1 MENSKYFYIWIGLSA
16 LLIAGS
22 AAAFSV
28 YGLAKLFSGAF
39 LSVVVMA
46 GSLELG
52 KLVTAS
58 FLYRYWNMI
67 NWFQKVYM
75 TIATI
80 VLIFITSA
88 GIFGY
93 LSNAYQGATLEF
105 EKQSTELLTI
115 EERIEQ
121 LDEDKVFLKEELEQ
135 AISELPDNY
144 ITAKRK
150 LREEYNPQITQLNQ
164 ELLEYKTRRAD
175 LEIELVS
182 TGVDVGPAI
191 YLARTFGTDID
202 TVVKF
207 FIFILIFV
215 FDPLA
220 VMLVIAYNQA
230 LMDRTTRD
238 EDEAPAGG
246 SITEKDASAKSQDEH
261 WKDIYSQDTL
271 IDKEPSGWAALQDIE
286 EKELEDEMNERMDII
301 GQNGND
307 GLHYDI
313 EPDDNNH
320 STPIPDP
327 AVLGDIGE
335 EEELNPQ
342 PTAKGGIRIK

>member
-1 MENSKYFYIWIGLSA
+1 MENSKYFIYWIGLSA

-39 LSVVVMA
+39 LSVVIMA

-80 VLIFITSA
+80 VLVFITSA

-144 ITAKRK
+144 ITAKRN
-150 LREEYNPQITQLNQ
+150 LREEYNPQITQINQ
-164 ELLEYKTRRAD
+164 ELLEYKTKRAD
-175 LEIELVS
+175 LEIQLVS

-230 LMDRTTRD
+230 LLQNKPKKKTQH
-238 EDEAPAGG
+238 EN
-246 SITEKDASAKSQDEH
+246 
-261 WKDIYSQDTL
+261 WKDIYSQPTFTD
-271 IDKEPSGWAALQDIE
+271 DEDFS
-286 EKELEDEMNERMDII
+286 LEDEMIEEDNERMDII

-307 GLHYDI
+307 GLHYDVTDQDLI
-313 EPDDNNH
+313 DDEDVEK
-320 STPIPDP
+320 PKK
-327 AVLGDIGE
+327 VLGRGYYR
-335 EEELNPQ
+335 P
-342 PTAKGGIRIK
+342 

>member
-1 MENSKYFYIWIGLSA
+1 MDIEILMENSKYFIYWIGLSA

-39 LSVVVMA
+39 ISVVIMA

-58 FLYRYWNMI
+58 FLYRYWKVI

-80 VLIFITSA
+80 VLVFITSA

-230 LMDRTTRD
+230 LMDRNKLIQG
-238 EDEAPAGG
+238 PP
-246 SITEKDASAKSQDEH
+246 SIIKKDASAF
-261 WKDIYSQDTL
+261 
-271 IDKEPSGWAALQDIE
+271 E
-286 EKELEDEMNERMDII
+286 EDNERMDII

-313 EPDDNNH
+313 SDQDLIDDSDVEALEENN
-320 STPIPDP
+320 P
-327 AVLGDIGE
+327 
-335 EEELNPQ
+335 NPQ
-342 PTAKGGIRIK
+342 PTGKGGVRIK

>member
-16 LLIAGS
+16 LFIAGS

-46 GSLELG
+46 SSLELG
-52 KLVTAS
+52 KLVAAS
-58 FLYRYWNMI
+58 FLYRYWKVI

-75 TIATI
+75 TFAVI
-80 VLIFITSA
+80 VLIGITSA

-121 LDEDKVFLKEELEQ
+121 LDEDKIFLKEELEV

-230 LMDRTTRD
+230 LIDRNKQNQD
-238 EDEAPAGG
+238 VA
-246 SITEKDASAKSQDEH
+246 SITNGGASAWWRRLWEMYD
-261 WKDIYSQDTL
+261 
-271 IDKEPSGWAALQDIE
+271 DKKEKKFE
-286 EKELEDEMNERMDII
+286 EDNERMDII

-313 EPDDNNH
+313 EEPDVEPREEN
-320 STPIPDP
+320 DP
-327 AVLGDIGE
+327 
-335 EEELNPQ
+335 Q
-342 PTAKGGIRIK
+342 RPTLKGGVKT

>member
-39 LSVVVMA
+39 LSVVLMA
-46 GSLELG
+46 SSLELG
-52 KLVTAS
+52 KLVAAS
-58 FLYRYWNMI
+58 FLYRYWKFI

-75 TIATI
+75 TFAVL
-80 VLIFITSA
+80 VLIGITSA

-121 LDEDKVFLKEELEQ
+121 LDEDKVFLKEELEV

-164 ELLEYKTRRAD
+164 ELLEFKTRRAD
-175 LEIELVS
+175 LEIQLVS

-220 VMLVIAYNQA
+220 VMLVVAYNQV
-230 LMDRTTRD
+230 LMDRNKQGRD
-238 EDEAPAGG
+238 VVPLSG
-246 SITEKDASAKSQDEH
+246 TKKSW
-261 WKDIYSQDTL
+261 WKKMWEMYG
-271 IDKEPSGWAALQDIE
+271 DKEIE
-286 EKELEDEMNERMDII
+286 IQEDNERMDII

-307 GLHYDI
+307 GLHY
-313 EPDDNNH
+313 
-320 STPIPDP
+320 
-327 AVLGDIGE
+327 
-335 EEELNPQ
+335 EELEESEPREEND
-342 PTAKGGIRIK
+342 PTPSSTIKKDLTPKGRGGIKI

>member
-75 TIATI
+75 TIATL

-105 EKQSTELLTI
+105 EKQSTELI
-115 EERIEQ
+115 AVEERIEQ
-121 LDEDKVFLKEELEQ
+121 LEEDKVFLKEELEV
-135 AISELPDNY
+135 ALSELPDNY
-144 ITAKRK
+144 ITAKRN
-150 LREEYNPQITQLNQ
+150 LREQYNPQIVRVNEEILD
-164 ELLEYKTRRAD
+164 YKKTRAD
-175 LEIELVS
+175 LEIQLVS

-220 VMLVIAYNQA
+220 VMLVIAYNQS
-230 LMDRTTRD
+230 LMER
-238 EDEAPAGG
+238 
-246 SITEKDASAKSQDEH
+246 KK
-261 WKDIYSQDTL
+261 Y
-271 IDKEPSGWAALQDIE
+271 EPVTISEPMGFTALQE
-286 EKELEDEMNERMDII
+286 EEEFEEDNERMDII

-307 GLHYDI
+307 GLHYDLI
-313 EPDDNNH
+313 DDDAEPREENDPR
-320 STPIPDP
+320 PISK
-327 AVLGDIGE
+327 E
-335 EEELNPQ
+335 
-342 PTAKGGIRIK
+342 PTARGGIRTK

>member
-1 MENSKYFYIWIGLSA
+1 MEKSKYFYIWIGLSA

-39 LSVVVMA
+39 LSVVIMA

-105 EKQSTELLTI
+105 EKQSTELLMI
-115 EERIEQ
+115 DDRLEQ
-121 LDEDKVFLKEELEQ
+121 LQDDKLFLKQELDQQVE
-135 AISELPDNY
+135 SLPENY

-150 LREEYNPQITQLNQ
+150 LREDYNPQIRSVNEEILDI
-164 ELLEYKTRRAD
+164 KTRKAD
-175 LEIELVS
+175 LEIQLVS

-230 LMDRTTRD
+230 LMIRD
-238 EDEAPAGG
+238 EDKDKNLGDP
-246 SITEKDASAKSQDEH
+246 EKEKTQQEH
-261 WKDIYSQDTL
+261 WQDVYS
-271 IDKEPSGWAALQDIE
+271 EPL
-286 EKELEDEMNERMDII
+286 
-301 GQNGND
+301 
-307 GLHYDI
+307 
-313 EPDDNNH
+313 
-320 STPIPDP
+320 STPNPY
-327 AVLGDIGE
+327 GDDDFATPTEDVEQEVIKE
-335 EEELNPQ
+335 KVIVDQTYNPQ
-342 PTAKGGIRIK
+342 PTARGGIRTK

>member
-1 MENSKYFYIWIGLSA
+1 MENSKYFIYWIGLSA

-58 FLYRYWNMI
+58 FLYRYWKVI

-80 VLIFITSA
+80 VLVFITSA

-105 EKQSTELLTI
+105 EKQSTELI
-115 EERIEQ
+115 AVEERIEQ
-121 LDEDKVFLKEELEQ
+121 LEEDKVFLKEELSI

-150 LREEYNPQITQLNQ
+150 LREDYNPQILMVN
-164 ELLEYKTRRAD
+164 EEILDYKKTRAD
-175 LEIELVS
+175 LEIQLVS

-230 LMDRTTRD
+230 LMIRD
-238 EDEAPAGG
+238 E
-246 SITEKDASAKSQDEH
+246 EKEVIQGHREMDKE
-261 WKDIYSQDTL
+261 DIYSEPTGFTAL
-271 IDKEPSGWAALQDIE
+271 I
-286 EKELEDEMNERMDII
+286 EDDERMDII

-307 GLHYDI
+307 GLHYDE
-313 EPDDNNH
+313 EPNEPLEEN
-320 STPIPDP
+320 DP
-327 AVLGDIGE
+327 GRPPLR
-335 EEELNPQ
+335 
-342 PTAKGGIRIK
+342 GGVKIL

>member
-1 MENSKYFYIWIGLSA
+1 MENSKYFIYWIGLSA

-80 VLIFITSA
+80 VLVFITSA

-121 LDEDKVFLKEELEQ
+121 LDEDKDFLKEELEV

-144 ITAKRK
+144 ITAKRN
-150 LREEYNPQITQLNQ
+150 LREEYNPQITQINQ

-230 LMDRTTRD
+230 LMDRNKNKVEVIEQD
-238 EDEAPAGG
+238 NSIVED
-246 SITEKDASAKSQDEH
+246 
-261 WKDIYSQDTL
+261 
-271 IDKEPSGWAALQDIE
+271 
-286 EKELEDEMNERMDII
+286 NERMDII

-307 GLHYDI
+307 GLHYDLI
-313 EPDDNNH
+313 DDE
-320 STPIPDP
+320 D
-327 AVLGDIGE
+327 V
-335 EEELNPQ
+335 EELPEPREENDPSPQ
-342 PTAKGGIRIK
+342 PSKEPTARGGIRTK

>member
-1 MENSKYFYIWIGLSA
+1 MEQSKYFKNYVGLSA

-22 AAAFSV
+22 AAFFSV
-28 YGLAKLFSGAF
+28 FGLSKLFAGAT
-39 LSVVVMA
+39 LSVIVMA
-46 GSLELG
+46 GSLEFG
-52 KLVTAS
+52 KIVGAS
-58 FLYRYWNMI
+58 FLYRYWNTI
-67 NWFQKVYM
+67 SNWLKIYM
-75 TIATI
+75 TVGVVTL
-80 VLIFITSA
+80 VLITSA

-164 ELLEYKTRRAD
+164 ELLEYKTKRAD
-175 LEIELVS
+175 LEIQLVS

-230 LMDRTTRD
+230 LMDRTKRNQNVV
-238 EDEAPAGG
+238 PAGG
-246 SITEKDASAKSQDEH
+246 SINIESASADDSPNPYGDDDFATPTPQE
-261 WKDIYSQDTL
+261 DT
-271 IDKEPSGWAALQDIE
+271 
-286 EKELEDEMNERMDII
+286 ERMDII

-307 GLHYDI
+307 GLHYYSDV
-313 EPDDNNH
+313 EPSDDNN
-320 STPIPDP
+320 PNPKI
-327 AVLGDIGE
+327 
-335 EEELNPQ
+335 LNPQ
-342 PTAKGGIRIK
+342 PTAKGGIRTE

>member
-1 MENSKYFYIWIGLSA
+1 MENSKYFIYWIGLSA

-39 LSVVVMA
+39 LSVVIMA

-58 FLYRYWNMI
+58 FLYRYWDMI

-80 VLIFITSA
+80 VLVFITSA

-105 EKQSTELLTI
+105 EKQSTELI
-115 EERIEQ
+115 AVEERIEQ
-121 LDEDKVFLKEELEQ
+121 LEEDKVFLKEELSI

-150 LREEYNPQITQLNQ
+150 LREDYNPQILMVN
-164 ELLEYKTRRAD
+164 EEILDYKKTRAD
-175 LEIELVS
+175 LEIGLVS

-230 LMDRTTRD
+230 LMDRNKQVRD
-238 EDEAPAGG
+238 DT
-246 SITEKDASAKSQDEH
+246 SIIEKDASTPVEEKTQAEH
-261 WKDIYSQDTL
+261 WKDIYSEPTGFTAL
-271 IDKEPSGWAALQDIE
+271 I
-286 EKELEDEMNERMDII
+286 EDDERMDII

-307 GLHYDI
+307 GLHYDE
-313 EPDDNNH
+313 EPNEPLDEN
-320 STPIPDP
+320 
-327 AVLGDIGE
+327 
-335 EEELNPQ
+335 NPQ
-342 PTAKGGIRIK
+342 PTARGGIRTK

>member
-1 MENSKYFYIWIGLSA
+1 
-16 LLIAGS
+16 
-22 AAAFSV
+22 
-28 YGLAKLFSGAF
+28 
-39 LSVVVMA
+39 MA

-80 VLIFITSA
+80 VLVFITSA

-105 EKQSTELLTI
+105 EKQSTELI
-115 EERIEQ
+115 AVEERIEQ
-121 LDEDKVFLKEELEQ
+121 LEEDKIFLKEELSV

-150 LREEYNPQITQLNQ
+150 LREQYNPQILMVN
-164 ELLEYKTRRAD
+164 EEILDYKKTRAD
-175 LEIELVS
+175 LEIQLVS

-230 LMDRTTRD
+230 LIDRGKVKL
-238 EDEAPAGG
+238 ANKSANNKPA
-246 SITEKDASAKSQDEH
+246 SQNDN

-271 IDKEPSGWAALQDIE
+271 IE
-286 EKELEDEMNERMDII
+286 EDNERMDII

-307 GLHYDI
+307 GLHYDV
-313 EPDDNNH
+313 EPDVEPREENDPEPYN
-320 STPIPDP
+320 PD
-327 AVLGDIGE
+327 LT
-335 EEELNPQ
+335 
-342 PTAKGGIRIK
+342 PTAKGGVKTK

>member
-150 LREEYNPQITQLNQ
+150 LREEYNPQITQINQ

-230 LMDRTTRD
+230 LLQNK
-238 EDEAPAGG
+238 PK
-246 SITEKDASAKSQDEH
+246 EKTQHEN
-261 WKDIYSQDTL
+261 WKDVYSQPTFTD
-271 IDKEPSGWAALQDIE
+271 E
-286 EKELEDEMNERMDII
+286 EDFSVEEEIMFEEDNERMDII

-307 GLHYDI
+307 GLHYDL
-313 EPDDNNH
+313 EEDEKPKK
-320 STPIPDP
+320 
-327 AVLGDIGE
+327 VLG
-335 EEELNPQ
+335 
-342 PTAKGGIRIK
+342 KGYYRP

>member
-1 MENSKYFYIWIGLSA
+1 MENSKYFYIWIGLAA

-58 FLYRYWNMI
+58 FLYRYWNVI
-67 NWFQKVYM
+67 NYFQKVYM
-75 TIATI
+75 TIATL

-121 LDEDKVFLKEELEQ
+121 LEEDKVFLKEELEV

-150 LREEYNPQITQLNQ
+150 LREDYNPQILQINN
-164 ELLEYKTRRAD
+164 ELLEYKRTRAD
-175 LEIELVS
+175 LEIGLVS

-230 LMDRTTRD
+230 LLERK
-238 EDEAPAGG
+238 PK
-246 SITEKDASAKSQDEH
+246 EKTQDEH
-261 WKDIYSQDTL
+261 WKDIYSQPTL
-271 IDKEPSGWAALQDIE
+271 IDDEDFSVE
-286 EKELEDEMNERMDII
+286 EEIMLEEDNERMDII

-307 GLHYDI
+307 GLHYDL
-313 EPDDNNH
+313 EEDEKPKK
-320 STPIPDP
+320 
-327 AVLGDIGE
+327 VLG
-335 EEELNPQ
+335 
-342 PTAKGGIRIK
+342 KGYYRP

>member
-46 GSLELG
+46 SALELG

-58 FLYRYWNMI
+58 FLYRYWKVI
-67 NWFQKVYM
+67 NWFQKLYM

-121 LDEDKVFLKEELEQ
+121 LDEDKVFLKEELEV

-150 LREEYNPQITQLNQ
+150 LREEYNPQITQINQ
-164 ELLEYKTRRAD
+164 ELLEFKTRRAD
-175 LEIELVS
+175 LEIQLVS

-220 VMLVIAYNQA
+220 VMLVIAYNQV
-230 LMDRTTRD
+230 LLQNK
-238 EDEAPAGG
+238 PK
-246 SITEKDASAKSQDEH
+246 EKTQHDN
-261 WKDIYSQDTL
+261 WKDIYSQPTL
-271 IDKEPSGWAALQDIE
+271 I
-286 EKELEDEMNERMDII
+286 EDDERMDII

-307 GLHYDI
+307 GLHYDLEDEEDKPEKI
-313 EPDDNNH
+313 
-320 STPIPDP
+320 
-327 AVLGDIGE
+327 IGRGAYR
-335 EEELNPQ
+335 P
-342 PTAKGGIRIK
+342 

>member
-1 MENSKYFYIWIGLSA
+1 MENSKYFIYWIGLSA

-39 LSVVVMA
+39 ISVVIMA
-46 GSLELG
+46 GALELG

-67 NWFQKVYM
+67 NWFQKLYM

-80 VLIFITSA
+80 VLVFITSA

-144 ITAKRK
+144 ITAKRN
-150 LREEYNPQITQLNQ
+150 LREEYNPQITQINQ

-230 LMDRTTRD
+230 LLQNKPKKT
-238 EDEAPAGG
+238 
-246 SITEKDASAKSQDEH
+246 QDEH

-271 IDKEPSGWAALQDIE
+271 IE
-286 EKELEDEMNERMDII
+286 EDNERMDII

-307 GLHYDI
+307 GLHYDL
-313 EPDDNNH
+313 EDDEKKEKN
-320 STPIPDP
+320 PPGRGFYIP
-327 AVLGDIGE
+327 
-335 EEELNPQ
+335 
-342 PTAKGGIRIK
+342 

>member
-16 LLIAGS
+16 SFIAGS

-39 LSVVVMA
+39 ISVVIMA
-46 GSLELG
+46 SALELG

-121 LDEDKVFLKEELEQ
+121 LEEDKFFLKEELEV

-150 LREEYNPQITQLNQ
+150 LREDYNPQILQINN
-164 ELLEYKTRRAD
+164 ELLDYKKTRAD
-175 LEIELVS
+175 LEIGLVS

-230 LMDRTTRD
+230 LMDRNKQVRD
-238 EDEAPAGG
+238 DT
-246 SITEKDASAKSQDEH
+246 SINKKYASAWWKKLWEMYGDKKDDKTQAEH

-271 IDKEPSGWAALQDIE
+271 I
-286 EKELEDEMNERMDII
+286 EDEERMDII

-307 GLHYDI
+307 GLHYDEVDI
-313 EPDDNNH
+313 PNEPREENN
-320 STPIPDP
+320 PEPRKI
-327 AVLGDIGE
+327 LR
-335 EEELNPQ
+335 
-342 PTAKGGIRIK
+342 GGIRIK

>member
-39 LSVVVMA
+39 LSVVIMA

-58 FLYRYWNMI
+58 FLYRYWNVI
-67 NWFQKVYM
+67 NYFQKVYM
-75 TIATI
+75 TIATL

-150 LREEYNPQITQLNQ
+150 LREEYNPQITQINQ
-164 ELLEYKTRRAD
+164 ELLEYKTKRAD

-230 LMDRTTRD
+230 LLERK
-238 EDEAPAGG
+238 PK
-246 SITEKDASAKSQDEH
+246 EKTQHEN
-261 WKDIYSQDTL
+261 WKDVYSQPTFTD
-271 IDKEPSGWAALQDIE
+271 E
-286 EKELEDEMNERMDII
+286 EDFSVEEEIMFEEDNERMDII

-307 GLHYDI
+307 GLHYDL
-313 EPDDNNH
+313 EEDEKPKK
-320 STPIPDP
+320 
-327 AVLGDIGE
+327 VLG
-335 EEELNPQ
+335 
-342 PTAKGGIRIK
+342 KGYYRP

>member
-16 LLIAGS
+16 LFIAGS

-46 GSLELG
+46 SSLELG
-52 KLVTAS
+52 KLVAAS
-58 FLYRYWNMI
+58 FLYRYWKMI

-75 TIATI
+75 TFAVI
-80 VLIFITSA
+80 VLIGITSA

-144 ITAKRK
+144 ITAKRN
-150 LREEYNPQITQLNQ
+150 LREEYNPQITQINQ

-230 LMDRTTRD
+230 LLQNKPKKT
-238 EDEAPAGG
+238 
-246 SITEKDASAKSQDEH
+246 QDEH

-271 IDKEPSGWAALQDIE
+271 IE
-286 EKELEDEMNERMDII
+286 EDNERMDII

-307 GLHYDI
+307 GLHYDL
-313 EPDDNNH
+313 EDD
-320 STPIPDP
+320 
-327 AVLGDIGE
+327 E
-335 EEELNPQ
+335 KKEKNP
-342 PTAKGGIRIK
+342 PGRGFYRP

>member
-16 LLIAGS
+16 LFIAGS

-39 LSVVVMA
+39 ISVVIMA
-46 GSLELG
+46 SALELG

-121 LDEDKVFLKEELEQ
+121 LEEDKVFLKEELEV

-150 LREEYNPQITQLNQ
+150 LREDYNPQILQINN
-164 ELLEYKTRRAD
+164 ELLEYKRTRAD
-175 LEIELVS
+175 LEIGLVS

-230 LMDRTTRD
+230 LMDRQKNLQVDT
-238 EDEAPAGG
+238 
-246 SITEKDASAKSQDEH
+246 SIDASA
-261 WKDIYSQDTL
+261 L
-271 IDKEPSGWAALQDIE
+271 E
-286 EKELEDEMNERMDII
+286 EDNERMDII

-313 EPDDNNH
+313 SDQDLIDD
-320 STPIPDP
+320 DDFE
-327 AVLGDIGE
+327 VE
-335 EEELNPQ
+335 EEILNEPEVEPREENDPRPLKE
-342 PTAKGGIRIK
+342 PTARGGIRIQ

>member
-1 MENSKYFYIWIGLSA
+1 VCSFILIIKVGEKIMENSKYFYIWIGLSA
-16 LLIAGS
+16 LFIAGS

-39 LSVVVMA
+39 ISVVIMA
-46 GSLELG
+46 SALELG

-121 LDEDKVFLKEELEQ
+121 LEEDKVFLKEELSI
-135 AISELPDNY
+135 AVSELPENY

-150 LREEYNPQITQLNQ
+150 LREDYNPQILQINN
-164 ELLEYKTRRAD
+164 ELLDYKKTRAD
-175 LEIELVS
+175 LEIQLVS

-230 LMDRTTRD
+230 LIDR
-238 EDEAPAGG
+238 GK
-246 SITEKDASAKSQDEH
+246 EKKLSQAHPEKEKTQTEH
-261 WKDIYSQDTL
+261 WRDIYSEPVGFQGL
-271 IDKEPSGWAALQDIE
+271 I
-286 EKELEDEMNERMDII
+286 EDDERMDII

-307 GLHYDI
+307 GLHYDEVDI
-313 EPDDNNH
+313 PNEPLDENN
-320 STPIPDP
+320 P
-327 AVLGDIGE
+327 
-335 EEELNPQ
+335 NPQ
-342 PTAKGGIRIK
+342 PTARGGIRTK

>member
-16 LLIAGS
+16 LFIAGS

-39 LSVVVMA
+39 ISVVIMA
-46 GSLELG
+46 SALELG

-115 EERIEQ
+115 EERIDQ
-121 LDEDKVFLKEELEQ
+121 LEEDKIFLKEELEV

-150 LREEYNPQITQLNQ
+150 LREDYNPQILEINN
-164 ELLEYKTRRAD
+164 ELLEYKRTRAD
-175 LEIELVS
+175 LEIGLVS

-230 LMDRTTRD
+230 LMDRNKNKVEVIEQD
-238 EDEAPAGG
+238 NSIIED
-246 SITEKDASAKSQDEH
+246 
-261 WKDIYSQDTL
+261 
-271 IDKEPSGWAALQDIE
+271 
-286 EKELEDEMNERMDII
+286 NERMDII

-307 GLHYDI
+307 GLHYDLI
-313 EPDDNNH
+313 DDE
-320 STPIPDP
+320 D
-327 AVLGDIGE
+327 V
-335 EEELNPQ
+335 EELPEPREENDPSPQ
-342 PTAKGGIRIK
+342 PSKEPTARGGVKTK

>member
-75 TIATI
+75 TIATL

-105 EKQSTELLTI
+105 EKQSTELI
-115 EERIEQ
+115 AVEERIEQ
-121 LDEDKVFLKEELEQ
+121 LEEDKIFLKEELSV

-150 LREEYNPQITQLNQ
+150 LREQYNPQILMVN
-164 ELLEYKTRRAD
+164 EEILDYKKTRAD
-175 LEIELVS
+175 LEIQLVS

-230 LMDRTTRD
+230 LIDRNK
-238 EDEAPAGG
+238 
-246 SITEKDASAKSQDEH
+246 ITQDDRSANKKDASQHEN
-261 WKDIYSQDTL
+261 WQDIYSQPT
-271 IDKEPSGWAALQDIE
+271 GFTALQE
-286 EKELEDEMNERMDII
+286 EEEEFEENNERMDII

-313 EPDDNNH
+313 EEPDVEPREEN
-320 STPIPDP
+320 DP
-327 AVLGDIGE
+327 GPRVEPSAR
-335 EEELNPQ
+335 
-342 PTAKGGIRIK
+342 GGVKIL

>member
-39 LSVVVMA
+39 LSVVIMA
-46 GSLELG
+46 GALELG

-80 VLIFITSA
+80 VLVFITSA

-115 EERIEQ
+115 EERIDQ
-121 LDEDKVFLKEELEQ
+121 LEEDKVFLKEELEV

-150 LREEYNPQITQLNQ
+150 LREDYNPQILQINN
-164 ELLEYKTRRAD
+164 ELLEYKKTRAD
-175 LEIELVS
+175 LEIQLVS

-220 VMLVIAYNQA
+220 VMLVIAYNQV
-230 LMDRTTRD
+230 LLERK
-238 EDEAPAGG
+238 PK
-246 SITEKDASAKSQDEH
+246 EKTQDEH
-261 WKDIYSQDTL
+261 WKDIYSQPTFTD
-271 IDKEPSGWAALQDIE
+271 E
-286 EKELEDEMNERMDII
+286 EDFSVEEEIMLEEDNERMDII

-307 GLHYDI
+307 GLHYDL
-313 EPDDNNH
+313 EEDEKPKK
-320 STPIPDP
+320 
-327 AVLGDIGE
+327 VLG
-335 EEELNPQ
+335 
-342 PTAKGGIRIK
+342 KGYYRP

>member
-1 MENSKYFYIWIGLSA
+1 MENSKYFIYWIGLSA

-39 LSVVVMA
+39 ISVVIMA
-46 GSLELG
+46 SSLELG
-52 KLVTAS
+52 KLVAAS
-58 FLYRYWNMI
+58 FLYRYWNFI

-75 TIATI
+75 TFAVV
-80 VLIFITSA
+80 VLVFITSA

-105 EKQSTELLTI
+105 EKQSTELI
-115 EERIEQ
+115 AVEERIEQ
-121 LDEDKVFLKEELEQ
+121 LEEDKFFLKEELSV

-150 LREEYNPQITQLNQ
+150 LREDYNPQITQVNQ
-164 ELLEYKTRRAD
+164 EILEYKTRRAD
-175 LEIELVS
+175 LEIQLVS

-202 TVVKF
+202 SVVKF

-220 VMLVIAYNQA
+220 VMLVIAYNQV
-230 LMDRTTRD
+230 LLQNR
-238 EDEAPAGG
+238 PK
-246 SITEKDASAKSQDEH
+246 EKTQDEH
-261 WKDIYSQDTL
+261 WKDIYSEDTL
-271 IDKEPSGWAALQDIE
+271 IE
-286 EKELEDEMNERMDII
+286 EDNERMDII

-307 GLHYDI
+307 GLHYDEEI
-313 EPDDNNH
+313 EKPNKKIGKGAI
-320 STPIPDP
+320 TPP
-327 AVLGDIGE
+327 GD
-335 EEELNPQ
+335 
-342 PTAKGGIRIK
+342 

>member
-16 LLIAGS
+16 LFIAGS

-46 GSLELG
+46 SSLELG
-52 KLVTAS
+52 KLVAAS
-58 FLYRYWNMI
+58 FLYRYWNFI

-75 TIATI
+75 TFAVI
-80 VLIFITSA
+80 VLIGITSA

-115 EERIEQ
+115 EERIDQ
-121 LDEDKVFLKEELEQ
+121 LEEDKVFLKDELEI

-150 LREEYNPQITQLNQ
+150 LREDYNPQILQINN
-164 ELLEYKTRRAD
+164 ELLEYKKTRAD
-175 LEIELVS
+175 LEIALVS

-230 LMDRTTRD
+230 LMDRTQKIKSVPPR
-238 EDEAPAGG
+238 G
-246 SITEKDASAKSQDEH
+246 SKKSWWRFWEMYQ
-261 WKDIYSQDTL
+261 
-271 IDKEPSGWAALQDIE
+271 DKESEIV
-286 EKELEDEMNERMDII
+286 EDNERMDII

-307 GLHYDI
+307 GLHYDA
-313 EPDDNNH
+313 EPNEPREENNP
-320 STPIPDP
+320 TPVKTKP
-327 AVLGDIGE
+327 
-335 EEELNPQ
+335 
-342 PTAKGGIRIK
+342 PTAKGGVRIK

>member
-1 MENSKYFYIWIGLSA
+1 MEFSKYFHIWIGLSA

-46 GSLELG
+46 SSLELG
-52 KLVTAS
+52 KLVAAS
-58 FLYRYWNMI
+58 FLYRYWNFI

-75 TIATI
+75 TLAVV

-144 ITAKRK
+144 ITAKRN
-150 LREEYNPQITQLNQ
+150 LREEYNPQITQINQ
-164 ELLEYKTRRAD
+164 ELLEYKTKRAD
-175 LEIELVS
+175 LEIQLVS

-230 LMDRTTRD
+230 LLQNK
-238 EDEAPAGG
+238 PK
-246 SITEKDASAKSQDEH
+246 EKTQNEH
-261 WKDIYSQDTL
+261 WKDIYSQPTFTD
-271 IDKEPSGWAALQDIE
+271 DEDFSVE
-286 EKELEDEMNERMDII
+286 EEIMLEEDNERMDII

-307 GLHYDI
+307 GLHYDLEEDEKPKI
-313 EPDDNNH
+313 
-320 STPIPDP
+320 
-327 AVLGDIGE
+327 VLGRGAFTR
-335 EEELNPQ
+335 N
-342 PTAKGGIRIK
+342 KN

>member
-1 MENSKYFYIWIGLSA
+1 MENSKYFIYWIGLSA

-80 VLIFITSA
+80 VLVFITSA

-115 EERIEQ
+115 EERIDQ

-175 LEIELVS
+175 LEIGLVS

-230 LMDRTTRD
+230 LIDRNKLS
-238 EDEAPAGG
+238 GG
-246 SITEKDASAKSQDEH
+246 PPRITNGGASAF
-261 WKDIYSQDTL
+261 
-271 IDKEPSGWAALQDIE
+271 E
-286 EKELEDEMNERMDII
+286 EDNERMDII

-313 EPDDNNH
+313 EEPDVEPREEN
-320 STPIPDP
+320 DP
-327 AVLGDIGE
+327 
-335 EEELNPQ
+335 Q
-342 PTAKGGIRIK
+342 RPTLKGGVKIN